1 MKSILTMA
9 WTAEDPSAFELAA
22 KLARAF
28 DARVTGMEPPSYGV
42 MSMAWADAGMG
53 APIGGGLAE
62 DAEERQRV
70 AAVKQAFEQR
80 LAGLA
85 SEWRA
90 ADDSGPTAIGVIGRA
105 YDMIVMPQPG
115 PLPKMPESVFETAL
129 FDSGRP
135 VLVVPA
141 AYGGMVGKKILF
153 AWNGS
158 TESARAISLAMPMLS
173 KAESIEVMSVDG
185 AGGMVTGAE
194 LGGDRPVARR
204 LRFQGHQPARQARQP
219 LGRPNHCRH
228 RGFDRRRLDRQGR
241 LHAKPAAPDD
251 LRRHD
256 PTPDPEFAVAG
267 ALLLLKPCLRA
278 WPRRGCPPAW

>member
-9 WTAEDPSAFELAA
+9 WTAEDPSAFDLAA
-22 KLARAF
+22 KLARSF
-28 DARVTGMEPPSYGV
+28 GARVVGMEPPSYGV

-80 LAGLA
+80 LSGLV
-85 SEWRA
+85 SEWRS

-141 AYGGMVGKKILF
+141 GYGGMVGKKILF

-158 TESARAISLAMPMLS
+158 TESARAISLSMPMLS
-173 KAESIEVMSVDG
+173 RAESIEVMSVDG
-185 AGGMVTGAE
+185 AGGMVPGPSSAEIAQSLAAYGFKVTNQHVKPANRSAGQTIVDTAVSIGAD
-194 LGGDRPVARR
+194 LIVKGAYTQSR
-204 LRFQGHQPARQARQP
+204 LRQMIFGGMTRHLILNSP
-219 LGRPNHCRH
+219 LPVL
-228 RGFDRRRLDRQGR
+228 FSY
-241 LHAKPAAPDD
+241 
-251 LRRHD
+251 
-256 PTPDPEFAVAG
+256 
-267 ALLLLKPCLRA
+267 
-278 WPRRGCPPAW
+278 